1 MTILLGLFA
10 FAGVM
15 ALLSTVVAAT
25 VEGWHK
31 LFASRREGLKRVLA
45 ALHDG
50 DMASILGPGR
60 AAPARRGKPSGSAL
74 QFAEQM
80 TRVTPPPGAPGHAAL
95 KPFAGFRFERMSSLQ
110 FVEQLAR
117 TDAGLALRGLDRAE
131 LGKALATAAY
141 TFERYGEIQKL
152 AFASWSKILS
162 IAAAV
167 VVAFSFNVD
176 AFTLLSRLVRD
187 QALASAVET
196 VVRQTE
202 TTGQVSRDA
211 ILKIGLPI
219 GTRMYPY
226 CAPIADAE
234 PDGRCAALTGET
246 PAARALQVATQPA
259 GWLWFVSV
267 LVTAALLGLGAPFWF
282 DAFRWLARFVSPV
295 RTRSTTAQAQAPES
309 AVRAVDQGF
318 RKEEAASVD
327 DLVRG
332 FQIASGLDPVTTPDA
347 VEPPRGRRLA

>member
-1 MTILLGLFA
+1 MSILLGLFA

-31 LFASRREGLKRVLA
+31 AAASRRTGLKRVLA

-50 DMASILGPGR
+50 DMAALLGPG
-60 AAPARRGKPSGSAL
+60 ASAPGRRGNPSASAR

-80 TRVTPPPGAPGHAAL
+80 TRITPPPGAPGHAAL
-95 KPFAGFRFERMSSLQ
+95 KAFAGFRFERMSTLQ

-117 TDAGLALRGLDRAE
+117 TDAGLALRGLERAE
-131 LGKALATAAY
+131 LGKALAAAAY
-141 TFERYGEIQKL
+141 SFERYGEIQKL

-162 IAAAV
+162 VAAAI

-176 AFTLLSRLVRD
+176 AFTLLGRLARD
-187 QALASAVET
+187 QALASAVESA
-196 VVRQTE
+196 VRQAE
-202 TTGQVSRDA
+202 TVGEVDRET
-211 ILKIGLPI
+211 ITKIGLPI

-226 CAPIADAE
+226 CAPAGDLE
-234 PDGRCAALTGET
+234 PDGRCAGLTGET
-246 PAARALQVATQPA
+246 ALERGVQVATQPA

-295 RTRSTTAQAQAPES
+295 RTRGPATQGAPAES
-309 AVRAVDQGF
+309 AVRPIDQGF

-332 FQIASGLDPVTTPDA
+332 FQIASGLEPATSPEAGD
-347 VEPPRGRRLA
+347 PPRGRKLA